1 MSFPLQNAFQRAPA
15 LVTAEP
21 LQRRTPRPFKR
32 HIAARTITAIT
43 EKIFW
48 MRPIVM
54 TLARSRRHPPAFVPV
69 LVAGSVRFVAGV
81 SDAHSPTSGTAAGF
95 SIGTTAAPLSGTHRC
110 NSAPSDAAAENSSR
124 SLSANTSGSAAAA
137 LDFSSFV
144 GSLDFSEKL
153 KDLGWG
159 SWEVIAPGRLK
170 SRRGSHSSPRR
181 LSVLTPRSTQ
191 HCSRTLPKLLQYC

>member
-1 MSFPLQNAFQRAPA
+1 
-15 LVTAEP
+15 
-21 LQRRTPRPFKR
+21 
-32 HIAARTITAIT
+32 
-43 EKIFW
+43 

-54 TLARSRRHPPAFVPV
+54 TLARSRRHPPAFEPA

-95 SIGTTAAPLSGTHRC
+95 SIGTTAGPLSGTPRC

-181 LSVLTPRSTQ
+181 LSVLMPRSTQ
-191 HCSRTLPKLLQYC
+191 HCSRTLPSSFNITDRFLGSEDHARYVHLIVAPIHRHPLMALWLPLVRQNGPLLRRHR